1 MFSSSEYISITPSA
15 LPNSISGTPELET
28 SYTPILAI
36 PRGGG
41 GGREREGRG
50 GGEERRREGAR
61 GEKNKE
67 RSWKKD
73 KKCINKKEERKEREA
88 HGRVHNVD
96 KEKCGRYKRSCVY
109 PSVSIAEG
117 EREWEY
123 Q

>member
-15 LPNSISGTPELET
+15 LPNSISGIPELET
-28 SYTPILAI
+28 SYIPILAI

-50 GGEERRREGAR
+50 GGERRREGAR

-73 KKCINKKEERKEREA
+73 KKCINKKEERK
-88 HGRVHNVD
+88 
-96 KEKCGRYKRSCVY
+96 
-109 PSVSIAEG
+109 G
-117 EREWEY
+117 ERERCMVEY
-123 Q
+123 TM

>member
-15 LPNSISGTPELET
+15 LPNSISGIPELET

-41 GGREREGRG
+41 GRERERG

-73 KKCINKKEERKEREA
+73 KKCINKKEERKERE
-88 HGRVHNVD
+88 
-96 KEKCGRYKRSCVY
+96 RSMV
-109 PSVSIAEG
+109 
-117 EREWEY
+117 EY
-123 Q
+123 TM